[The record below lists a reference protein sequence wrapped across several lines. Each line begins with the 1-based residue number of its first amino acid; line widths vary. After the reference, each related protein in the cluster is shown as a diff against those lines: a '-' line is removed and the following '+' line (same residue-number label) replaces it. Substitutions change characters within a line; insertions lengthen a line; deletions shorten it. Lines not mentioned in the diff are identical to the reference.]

1 MPILKLSQEVVN
13 QISAGEV
20 VERPAHLVKELVEN
34 SVDAASTFVHVEV
47 AAGGRFVRV
56 QDDGEGISKNDL
68 ELALTRHATSKII
81 KTDDLWS
88 LNTFGFRGEALA
100 SAAAVSKLT
109 LISRHKEADEAY
121 QIQSD
126 FGVFSKLTSANRQA
140 GTEIKVEALF
150 ENTPARLKFLKSDA
164 SEVAQIKNVI
174 KAMALAYPQI
184 EFKLIN
190 AGKLELLYTR
200 KESHLA
206 RVSEVLERSKMY
218 ENQNQ
223 RDGCITHAF
232 FTSPHDVSKT
242 SKNIWIFAQGRWIQD
257 RGLQAA
263 VMEAHRSL
271 LMHGEYPIC
280 AVFLNCPPENIDVN
294 IHPTKSQ
301 VKFQD
306 ANLAFRSVQASL
318 RDGLEKAPWIE
329 KTPVRPAEDQA
340 QVQARDLAKHD
351 RFEKPAENYFF
362 SDHRMNQTVQ
372 KKKTFD
378 IASLGQLQVADDS
391 VEVKRTVNVKSNL
404 NFVSEIHSSTYWS
417 QFDVIGQVNQTYIVC
432 QKDDK
437 MILVDQH
444 AAHERVAYE
453 KLMRRWKDSAS
464 QIDTQDFLFPLVIDL
479 SAEKIEALMQVQASM
494 KNMGIDFEM
503 IGPQALGLKS
513 SPIFIKESVY
523 PFVFEKMAQELMDHG
538 GSHRIDVVIG
548 DIFAT
553 MACHSV
559 VRAGQALSPEQMKQ
573 LLVDMDEFP
582 LSSFC
587 PHGRPVSVEFNFNEI
602 ERKFGRIN

>member
-1 MPILKLSQEVVN
+1 MLEIQSINKLPQDVVN

-20 VERPAHLVKELVEN
+20 VEKPAHLVKELVEN
-34 SVDAASTFVHVEV
+34 SIDAECTYVHIEV
-47 AAGGRFVRV
+47 AAGGRFLRV
-56 QDDGEGISKNDL
+56 MDDGKGIGHVDL
-68 ELALTRHATSKII
+68 ELALTRHATSKI
-81 KTDDLWS
+81 KQTDDLWKLS
-88 LNTFGFRGEALA
+88 TYGFRGEALA
-100 SAAAVSKLT
+100 SAAAVSQLT
-109 LISRHKEADEAY
+109 LISKNK

-126 FGVFSKLTSANRQA
+126 FGVFSEIISANRNA
-140 GTEIKVEALF
+140 GTEIKVESLF
-150 ENTPARLKFLKSDA
+150 ENIPARLKFLKSDA
-164 SEVAQIKNVI
+164 AEFAQIKNVV

-190 AGKLELLYTR
+190 AGKLEYLFTR
-200 KESHLA
+200 KENHID
-206 RVSEVLERSKMY
+206 RICEVLENPKMF
-218 ENQNQ
+218 ENTSA
-223 RDGCITHAF
+223 REGYITKAF
-232 FTSPHDVSKT
+232 FSSPHDVAKT

-280 AVFLNCPPENIDVN
+280 AVFLNCDPENIDVN

-306 ANLAFRSVQASL
+306 ASLAFRSVQAAL

-329 KTPVRPAEDQA
+329 KTTTPQTTFTPSFKQTETKSYSFED
-340 QVQARDLAKHD
+340 RT
-351 RFEKPAENYFF
+351 FT
-362 SDHRMNQTVQ
+362 QTVQ

-378 IASLGQLQVADDS
+378 IASLSTLQTQPEIL
-391 VEVKRTVNVKSNL
+391 VEK
-404 NFVSEIHSSTYWS
+404 TYWS

-432 QKDDK
+432 QKDEK

-453 KLMRRWKDSAS
+453 KLMNRWKNPETPMQA
-464 QIDTQDFLFPLVIDL
+464 QDFLFPLAIDL
-479 SAEKIEALMQVQASM
+479 SAEKIEALMTVQSEM
-494 KNMGIDFEM
+494 KKMAIDYEMMG
-503 IGPQALGLKS
+503 PHVLGLKS
-513 SPIFIKESVY
+513 SPTFIKESVY
-523 PFVFEKMAQELMDHG
+523 PFIFEKMSQELIEYG
-538 GSHRIDVVIG
+538 GSHRLEKIVG

-559 VRAGQALSPEQMKQ
+559 VRAGQALSLEEMKQ
-573 LLVDMDEFP
+573 LLVDMDQFP

-587 PHGRPVSVEFNFNEI
+587 PHGRPVSVEFSFHEI

>member
-1 MPILKLSQEVVN
+1 MSIQKLSQDVVN

-34 SVDAASTFVHVEV
+34 SIDAKSTLIHVEV
-47 AAGGRFVRV
+47 AAGGRFIRV
-56 QDDGEGISKNDL
+56 MDDGSGIKKEEL
-68 ELALTRHATSKII
+68 ELALTRHATSKIS
-81 KTDDLWS
+81 KTDDLWA

-100 SAAAVSKLT
+100 SAAAVSQLT
-109 LISRHKEADEAY
+109 LISKHKDSKEAY
-121 QIQSD
+121 QMHSK
-126 FGVFSKLTSANRQA
+126 FGVFTEADPANRNA
-140 GTEIKVEALF
+140 GTEIKIEALF
-150 ENTPARLKFLKSDA
+150 ENVPARLKFLKSDA
-164 SEVAQIKNVI
+164 AEFSQIKNVI
-174 KAMALAYPQI
+174 KAMALANPHI

-190 AGKLELLYTR
+190 AGKLELFYGR
-200 KESHLA
+200 KLEHID
-206 RVSEVLERSKMY
+206 RIGEVLENPKMF
-218 ENQNQ
+218 ENQSS
-223 RDGCITHAF
+223 RESYVTKAF
-232 FTSPHDVSKT
+232 FSSPQDVYKT

-280 AVFLNCPPENIDVN
+280 AIFLNCDPENIDVN

-306 ANLAFRSVQASL
+306 ANLAFRSVQAGL
-318 RDGLEKAPWIE
+318 RDGLEKAPWIV
-329 KTPVRPAEDQA
+329 KTDATPVTDYKNTFTPSFRE
-340 QVQARDLAKHD
+340 
-351 RFEKPAENYFF
+351 EKVENLFF
-362 SDHRMNQTVQ
+362 ADPGITQTVQ

-378 IASLGQLQVADDS
+378 IS
-391 VEVKRTVNVKSNL
+391 TL
-404 NFVSEIHSSTYWS
+404 NQIHTPQAFTQPAPAPVFMSQTYWS

-453 KLMRRWKDSAS
+453 KLMNRWKQSHAGNDYDAKM
-464 QIDTQDFLFPLVIDL
+464 DVQDFLFPLAIDL
-479 SAEKIEALMQVQASM
+479 SVEKIEALMTVQTEM
-494 KNMGIDFEM
+494 RNMGIDFEM
-503 IGPQALGLKS
+503 MGPQVIGVKS
-513 SPIFIKESVY
+513 SPTFIKDSVY
-523 PFVFEKMAQELMDHG
+523 PFVLEKMSQELLDHG
-538 GSHRIDVVIG
+538 GSHRLEKIIG

-559 VRAGQALSPEQMKQ
+559 VRAGQSLSKEEMKQ
-573 LLVDMDEFP
+573 LLVEMDQFP

-587 PHGRPVSVEFNFNEI
+587 PHGRPVSVEFGFNEI
-602 ERKFGRIN
+602 EKKFGRIN